1 MTIYKPQL
9 RYFSASPWQ
18 YCNQCTVASLTT
30 IAAEEPLTTQTTLST
45 GVAAG
50 TNAVVTGIV
59 TLVVGVLAG
68 ALTGILL
75 FYCVSR
81 HRSQRSKPS
90 LQGQPSSNPLQRTG
104 PEYEEVLGLGENMAY
119 RPTQSIEMKAN
130 EAYRPMQD

>member
-1 MTIYKPQL
+1 MYQ
-9 RYFSASPWQ
+9 F
-18 YCNQCTVASLTT
+18 TVASLPT
-30 IAAEEPLTTQTTLST
+30 IAAEEPVTTPTTLST

-50 TNAVVTGIV
+50 TKAVVTGIV

-75 FYCVSR
+75 FYCISR

-90 LQGQPSSNPLQRTG
+90 SNQLQQTG
-104 PEYEEVLGLGENMAY
+104 PEYEEVLGLGGNMAY
-119 RPTQSIEMKAN
+119 KPTQSIEMKAN